1 MGDGVMNLRKQSS
14 AYVGMQQ
21 ILFTNDASLRMAEWA
36 QNSVKPG
43 GTAG

>member
-1 MGDGVMNLRKQSS
+1 MGDGVMDLRKQSS

-21 ILFTNDASLRMAEWA
+21 FFIDDASLRMAEWA
-36 QNSVKPG
+36 QNCVKPG

>member
-1 MGDGVMNLRKQSS
+1 MDLRKKSS

-21 ILFTNDASLRMAEWA
+21 FFIDDAFLRMAEWA